1 MGPKERERM
10 AEQWLDAA
18 FKRYGEAEP
27 RPGLEGRV
35 LANLRA
41 AADGRRGRR
50 VWWPAVAAIAALL
63 MVAGATFWASHR
75 GEARKEVTANR
86 GPAVFQV
93 HQSKPNS
100 VAGVI
105 VVPAPHEQ
113 RKLARRKEAARLKE
127 AVEPKLDQFPSP
139 RPLSKQEEML
149 ARYVRE
155 RPQEARLVA
164 QAQAELMKQD
174 LLEFEK
180 RDSPEPVRDSAR

>member
-10 AEQWLDAA
+10 AEQWLDAV

-50 VWWPAVAAIAALL
+50 VWWPAVAAGAALL
-63 MVAGATFWASHR
+63 VAAGAIFWGRHPDN
-75 GEARKEVTANR
+75 ARKDVTANR
-86 GPAVFQV
+86 GPAVIQV
-93 HQSKPNS
+93 HPSKPNI
-100 VAGVI
+100 VAGRVT
-105 VVPAPHEQ
+105 VPTAHE
-113 RKLARRKEAARLKE
+113 RRKPAHRKAPSQLREAA
-127 AVEPKLDQFPSP
+127 EPKLDQFPSP